1 MSKLSSRK
9 ALSVRELGLLLFI
22 LVLSVGIQLRNPVF
36 LTADNLNSML
46 VNTSFL
52 AILSVGMMMV
62 LITRGI
68 DLSIGSTMAFT
79 GMVTAMTIVAVPDLH
94 PGLAMLLGTAAGA
107 VIGMAAGLLVAR
119 YGVLPIIATLGMMNV
134 VRGMTYV
141 VSGGKWISSYQMS
154 SEFKAIATGRIL
166 GVNNLVWIAI
176 LVYVAA
182 AYFLYHTRTGR
193 HIYAVGSNPEAAE
206 ISGLPK
212 KRLVFLV
219 YGIMGALAGLTGVL
233 WVARFASAQGSTA
246 IGYELQVIAAC
257 ILGGVS
263 ISGGQGK
270 LPGLMLGTLLL
281 GILNNALPLIKVSPF
296 WQTGI
301 QGTIIIA
308 AVITNVL
315 VKRNTEAKALR
326 RRVL

>member
-1 MSKLSSRK
+1 
-9 ALSVRELGLLLFI
+9 
-22 LVLSVGIQLRNPVF
+22 
-36 LTADNLNSML
+36 
-46 VNTSFL
+46 
-52 AILSVGMMMV
+52 
-62 LITRGI
+62 
-68 DLSIGSTMAFT
+68 
-79 GMVTAMTIVAVPDLH
+79 
-94 PGLAMLLGTAAGA
+94 
-107 VIGMAAGLLVAR
+107 
-119 YGVLPIIATLGMMNV
+119 MMNV

-193 HIYAVGSNPEAAE
+193 QIYAVGSNPEAAE